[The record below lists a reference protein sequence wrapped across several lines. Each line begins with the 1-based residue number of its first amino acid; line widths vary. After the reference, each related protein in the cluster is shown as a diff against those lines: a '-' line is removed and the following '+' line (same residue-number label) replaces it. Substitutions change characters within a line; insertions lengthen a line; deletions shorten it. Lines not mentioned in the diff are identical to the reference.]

1 MAETTADR
9 GRQVRQRLLTTAA
22 ELIAERGW
30 TGVSTRTIAERAGV
44 TAGVVHYHFAS
55 VRALLREAALAVIR
69 GLLDAMT
76 PALARAHTADEV
88 FGLMLAALD
97 EYDGRDPASLLVTE
111 AYLAAT
117 RDEELRAALGAVIA
131 QFRQELA
138 DRLAGAGVA
147 EPRVTGALLA
157 AAIDGLLLHRT
168 LLPGPT
174 TAELLPVLRRLDAS
188 DPAGRAAG
196 ARP

>member
-188 DPAGRAAG
+188 DPAGRAGG